1 MVTFPVSC
9 GGKGFK
15 DKVTTYS
22 TRKTYWNHQL
32 VIDHEA
38 FHRKDWVDMYRTELV
53 KAESDVEAHSLPE
66 SEAANAAAAVAKA
79 DADLTKYMTDAYQR
93 LCAAFAPK
101 KESRAYDAGAPAYQK
116 LIDDINARA
125 KKEKW

>member
-1 MVTFPVSC
+1 
-9 GGKGFK
+9 
-15 DKVTTYS
+15 
-22 TRKTYWNHQL
+22 
-32 VIDHEA
+32 
-38 FHRKDWVDMYRTELV
+38 MYRTELV
-53 KAESDVEAHSLPE
+53 KAESDIWTHSLPA
-66 SEAANAAAAVAKA
+66 SEAADTATAIAKA
-79 DADLTKYMTDAYQR
+79 DADLTKYMTGAYQR